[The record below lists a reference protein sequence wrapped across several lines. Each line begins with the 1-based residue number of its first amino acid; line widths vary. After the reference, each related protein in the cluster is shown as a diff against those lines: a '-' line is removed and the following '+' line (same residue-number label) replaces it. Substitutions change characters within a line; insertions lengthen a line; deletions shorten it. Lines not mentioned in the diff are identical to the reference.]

1 MIGSQRKLAVERLY
15 ECLTDGRYD
24 EARSLLHPDYRSNTQ
39 PHETS
44 PDALIEEI
52 DAIKRAMTSL
62 KRVTILT
69 MAEGDMEVIL
79 HRTEGT
85 DPSSGE
91 LVAFRAADFFR
102 KADDGRFIEHWDAV
116 TFDGGDLFDTI
127 EI

>member
-1 MIGSQRKLAVERLY
+1 MTGSQYKLAVERLY

-24 EARSLLHPDYRSNTQ
+24 EARTMLHPDYRSNTQ

-52 DAIKRAMTSL
+52 DAIKRAMTSW
-62 KRVTILT
+62 KRETILT

-91 LVAFRAADFFR
+91 TVAFRAADFFR
-102 KADDGRFIEHWDAV
+102 KADDGRFIEHWDAL
-116 TFDGGDLFDTI
+116 TFDGDDLFDTI